1 MSIGT
6 SIRQTLRTA
15 TSVRTK
21 GHDLDTTE
29 GRSAERYRRA
39 ALASWVNIAS
49 RVIYTGVLF
58 IAIRVVAN
66 STTSTELGLWL
77 LLVGAVALVGF
88 ADFGIGNGLLN
99 VVADAHGRDDIHQ
112 VRQAISSAFVALISV
127 SVVIGAGF
135 WALAPH
141 IPWNSFLNIS
151 GIPEQE
157 TSDALRIFVLCI
169 VVGLPLGISQ
179 RVRHAL
185 QEGWIANLWLAIG
198 SLISLVLI
206 VATDLSDASI
216 ADRVAAMLVGPP
228 IAFLV
233 DSVILFGYGRR
244 DLRPRWSEVT
254 TTATWNI
261 LRQGSMFF
269 LLATVAAFS
278 YEADSLIISHYL
290 GADQVETY
298 AVPFRLFALAPSLVL
313 VVVTPLWP
321 AYGEAIARGDLGWVH
336 RTVRRTLVVAAL
348 LTGPVSIILF
358 FTSPWII
365 SVWIGGEI
373 SPPSAVL
380 AGLALWAVL
389 NGVSTALAM
398 FFNGAGILRLQVAM
412 AIVMGGMNVI
422 VSIRLVQ
429 TIGVA
434 GPIWGTV
441 LTQIT
446 LVLFPIWLLLRNVLD
461 KRTGPTG
468 LAVFV
473 QRWTDTP
480 STPFKRDAP
489 HQN

>member
-1 MSIGT
+1 MIMSIGT
-6 SIRQTLRTA
+6 CIRQTLHTA
-15 TSVRTK
+15 TAVRTK

-49 RVIYTGVLF
+49 RVIYIAVLF

-77 LLVGAVALVGF
+77 LLVGAAALVGF

-99 VVADAHGRDDIHQ
+99 VVADAHGRDDMDQ
-112 VRQAISSAFVALISV
+112 VRQAVSSAFVALISV
-127 SVVIGAGF
+127 SAVIGAVF
-135 WALAPH
+135 WVLAPH

-157 TSDALRIFVLCI
+157 TSDALRVFVLCI
-169 VVGLPLGISQ
+169 VVGLPLGVSQ

-185 QEGWIANLWLAIG
+185 QDGWIANLWLAIG
-198 SLISLVLI
+198 SLISLALI

-216 ADRVAAMLVGPP
+216 ANRVGAMLVGAP

-233 DSVILFGYGRR
+233 DSVVLFGYQRR

-313 VVVTPLWP
+313 VILTPLWP

-348 LTGPVSIILF
+348 LTGPVSIVLF
-358 FTSPWII
+358 FASPWII
-365 SVWIGGEI
+365 SVWIGDDI
-373 SPPSAVL
+373 HPPVAVL
-380 AGLALWAVL
+380 AGLALWALL
-389 NGVSTALAM
+389 NGVSSALAM

-412 AIVMGGMNVI
+412 AIVMGGTNVI
-422 VSIRLVQ
+422 VSIHLVHV
-429 TIGVA
+429 IGAA

-441 LTQIT
+441 LTQIAFGF
-446 LVLFPIWLLLRNVLD
+446 VPAWFLLWRILGRRIDTEQFQCFLGRWSQM
-461 KRTGPTG
+461 RTEYPTTES
-468 LAVFV
+468 V
-473 QRWTDTP
+473 R
-480 STPFKRDAP
+480 
-489 HQN
+489 